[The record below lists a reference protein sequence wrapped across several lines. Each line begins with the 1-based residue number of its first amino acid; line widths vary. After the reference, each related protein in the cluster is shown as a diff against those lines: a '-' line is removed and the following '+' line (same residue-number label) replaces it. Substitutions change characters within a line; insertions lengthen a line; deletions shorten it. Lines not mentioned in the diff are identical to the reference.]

1 MINGEYCTI
10 GAEID
15 ADLNTY
21 YVVKVGETCDYLSK
35 RADKQRLKIVWG
47 HKKTIEGLPRC
58 RKDCEHQLQ
67 EIACGMFGES
77 KTDYRAAG
85 YTEMFGN
92 FSTAQEANQA
102 AWELLW
108 AVQADERF
116 SGDEFWIHPKAVWP
130 VRLRLDWAA

>member
-15 ADLNTY
+15 ADLKTH
-21 YVVKVGETCDYLSK
+21 YVIKVGETRDCLITRSN
-35 RADKQRLKIVWG
+35 KQRLKVVWG
-47 HKKTIEGLPRC
+47 HKKRIDGLPRC
-58 RKDCEHQLQ
+58 RKDCEYQLQ
-67 EIACGMFGES
+67 EIARVMFGES